1 MADNNTLRA
10 QISSLRQSFFDEG
23 MLDDHYVQLEE
34 LEAEDNPHFCEEV
47 MTMFLRDCTK
57 LIATLERSVHEP
69 EFDPQQIDQ
78 YLHQLKG
85 SSSSVGAAKVWSEV
99 NILREILKADGDY
112 ARFRDHL
119 AQLKV
124 EHQKLEANL
133 EPYFQVLRQLD
144 P

>member
-47 MTMFLRDCTK
+47 MTM
-57 LIATLERSVHEP
+57 HEL

-85 SSSSVGAAKVWSEV
+85 SSSSVGASKVWSEV

-133 EPYFQVLRQLD
+133 EPYFQMLRQLD